1 VPPHRF
7 DQTVAFY
14 RNVLAQH
21 GVIRGAESERRP
33 EASTAAGSAVRPASC
48 M

>member
-14 RNVLAQH
+14 RNVLGQH
-21 GVIRGAESERRP
+21 GVIRCAEIERRP
-33 EASTAAGSAVRPASC
+33 EASTAAGSPVRPASC
-48 M
+48 I